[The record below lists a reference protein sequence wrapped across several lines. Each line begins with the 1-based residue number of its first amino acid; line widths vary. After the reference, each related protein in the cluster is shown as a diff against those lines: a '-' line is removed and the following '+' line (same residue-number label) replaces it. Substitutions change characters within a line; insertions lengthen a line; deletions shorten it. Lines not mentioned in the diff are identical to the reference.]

1 MEKRWLANR
10 RSDVVVALVRLI
22 HLDHGIWKRR
32 RRRRR
37 QGGGSV
43 FYSQIFPGIVFLLIT
58 SLSNNLY
65 LANLINRKQ
74 LLIFYRRFHIYPIID
89 DAIHL
94 RHNCDFSLTTSLST
108 SHLERFI
115 ILRLREVKRFNCNF
129 AGLGIWK
136 RGLDTFISPR
146 VRQIFRKFSLTL
158 IEL

>member
-10 RSDVVVALVRLI
+10 RGDVVVALVRLI
-22 HLDHGIWKRR
+22 HLDHGIWKRRR

-65 LANLINRKQ
+65 LANLINRTQ
-74 LLIFYRRFHIYPIID
+74 LLIFYRRFHIYPIIV

-108 SHLERFI
+108 SHLETFHH
-115 ILRLREVKRFNCNF
+115 LAFLREVKRFNCNF
-129 AGLGIWK
+129 AGLRIWK
-136 RGLDTFISPR
+136 RRLDTFISPR
-146 VRQIFRKFSLTL
+146 VRQIYFANSR
-158 IEL
+158 